1 MRQLTFA
8 TQSSF
13 EKYARK
19 SRREEFQATMEAVVP
34 WNELEARIA
43 PHYPRAGKG
52 RQPVGLNVMLRIYI
66 LQHWFALS
74 DRGAEDALYESPVLR
89 GFCGIDLGQAPVPD
103 ETTIFNFRHLLEAND
118 PCGEVLDGMN
128 HSLSSKGLRIATGTI
143 ADATN
148 PAATI
153 LAAPSSTSNAN
164 QKRQPAA

>member
-1 MRQLTFA
+1 
-8 TQSSF
+8 
-13 EKYARK
+13 
-19 SRREEFQATMEAVVP
+19 MEAVIP
-34 WNELEARIA
+34 WSELEARVA
-43 PHYPRAGKG
+43 LHDPKASKG
-52 RQPVGLNVMLRIYI
+52 RQPVGLSAMLRIYF

-74 DRGAEDALYESPVLR
+74 NPCAEDALYESPLLR
-89 GFCGIDLGQAPVPD
+89 GFFGIDLGRVPAPD
-103 ETTIFNFRHLLEAND
+103 ETTILNFCPLLEANGL
-118 PCGEVLDGMN
+118 CRETLGAAN